1 MSMNEEKFIL
11 SQNVSKSSLSYVAKR
26 NHGHPALY
34 VLDYLLPRKCVDY
47 QMLFS
52 DNKTKSV
59 KQYNI
64 WIPTINIPRKLV
76 PYTYSRNTI
85 EEN

>member
-1 MSMNEEKFIL
+1 MEGLLADQKICGL
-11 SQNVSKSSLSYVAKR
+11 SNV
-26 NHGHPALY
+26 
-34 VLDYLLPRKCVDY
+34 
-47 QMLFS
+47 FS
-52 DNKTKSV
+52 DYKNKKSL